1 MILVPTRELA
11 NQVTKAITSLTVSC
25 AKDVQTAN
33 ITPQIPDQAQ
43 KALLSS
49 IPDIVVAT
57 PARAVLHHNTSALS
71 FKDLQ
76 NLVVDEADLAASYG
90 YDEDFKTIVAL
101 LPSGIQTFLASA
113 TLPEEVDTLKQLFCR
128 LDQTETVDLQDDE
141 QDSNHISQYVV
152 KCAEDEKFLLLFALF
167 KLRLIKGKC
176 IIFVGDVD
184 RCYRLKLYLE
194 QFGIKSCVLNSEL
207 PVNCRIHVVEEFN
220 KNIYDIIIAADE
232 HEVMGGEE
240 YRHSPRKALPSETH
254 QGGTEGILPQGEPA
268 GKKPKKTK
276 AARRDREYGI
286 SRGIDFQNVACVLNF
301 DLPTSTRSYIHRIGR
316 TARAGRSGIALSFVV
331 PSEQYMKHKL
341 LSFPTTQRDERVLR
355 QIISGQ
361 SDSDNTLEPYNF
373 DMKKLDG
380 FRYRVGSALKAV
392 TPGAIREARI
402 RELRVELLRSEKL
415 KRHLEE
421 NPEDARHLRHDAES
435 RTVRVQPHMKHVPE
449 YLMPAGTGAGDLKNM
464 AREAAPAGFV
474 ALSGTGSGKRE
485 SQNRIRRARERNK
498 ARGKGG
504 RAKKSD
510 PLKTFNAK
518 GRGK

>member
-1 MILVPTRELA
+1 MQAV
-11 NQVTKAITSLTVSC
+11 
-25 AKDVQTAN
+25 N

-49 IPDIVVAT
+49 TPDVVVST
-57 PARAVLHHNTSALS
+57 PARAVVHHNTSALIL
-71 FKDLQ
+71 KELQ
-76 NLVVDEADLAASYG
+76 HLVVDEADLASSYG
-90 YDEDFKTIVAL
+90 YDEDFRTIVAL
-101 LPSGIQTFLASA
+101 LPKGIQTFLASA
-113 TLPEEVDTLKQLFCR
+113 TLTSEVETLKAMFCR
-128 LDQTETVDLQDDE
+128 SDKTEVLDLQEDE
-141 QDSNHISQYVV
+141 QDSNHVSQYVV

-194 QFGIKSCVLNSEL
+194 QFGTKSCVLNSEL

-220 KNIYDIIIAADE
+220 KNVYDIIIAADE

-240 YRHSPRKALPSETH
+240 YKHTKVQPAATDETNDDTSTTDGPS
-254 QGGTEGILPQGEPA
+254 
-268 GKKPKKTK
+268 KKKTK
-276 AARRDREYGI
+276 KAPKPAKRDREYGI
-286 SRGIDFQNVACVLNF
+286 SRGIDFHNVACVLNF
-301 DLPTSTRSYIHRIGR
+301 DLPTSSRSYTHRIGR

-331 PSEQYMKHKL
+331 PPDQYKKHKL
-341 LSFPTTQRDERVLR
+341 LSFPTTQRDERVLA
-355 QIISGQ
+355 QISAALPDG
-361 SDSDNTLEPYNF
+361 SAGLEPYNF

-392 TPGAIREARI
+392 TPGSIREARI
-402 RELRVELLRSEKL
+402 RELRAELLRSEKL

-421 NPEDARHLRHDAES
+421 NPEDAKYLRHDTENRAA
-435 RTVRVQPHMKHVPE
+435 RVQPHMKHVPE
-449 YLMPAGTGAGDLKNM
+449 YLLPAGSGNMKEM
-464 AREAAPAGFV
+464 ARGAAPVGFV
-474 ALSGTGSGKRE
+474 ALSGSGSGKKE

-498 ARGKGG
+498 ARGKGNKI
-504 RAKKSD
+504 KKSD